1 MSEKNNLMK
10 ISNMDTNE
18 RPREKAL
25 HKGIESLSDA
35 ELLSLILGSGNKDE
49 NVIHLAQRVLNTHP
63 VQKGLV
69 GLNYMS
75 YHDLI
80 KISGIGRVKACQ
92 VMAVSEL
99 SRRISMSKKS
109 RDVNLSSP
117 AEIADYY
124 MEYCRFLTR
133 EKVIVIFLSASNELI
148 RWNTLSEG
156 TVNRSLLSPREIF
169 IEALKCDA
177 VNIVLVHNHPSGDP
191 NPSDAD
197 IVITKRVIE
206 AGKYLGIGV
215 LDHIIIGDRCYVS
228 LHERGLI

>member
-191 NPSDAD
+191 DPSDAD

-215 LDHIIIGDRCYVS
+215 LDHIIIGDLQAVS
-228 LHERGLI
+228 FREEHLL

>member
-124 MEYCRFLTR
+124 MEYQKHKYDRL
-133 EKVIVIFLSASNELI
+133 E
-148 RWNTLSEG
+148 
-156 TVNRSLLSPREIF
+156 
-169 IEALKCDA
+169 
-177 VNIVLVHNHPSGDP
+177 H
-191 NPSDAD
+191 
-197 IVITKRVIE
+197 KR
-206 AGKYLGIGV
+206 YN
-215 LDHIIIGDRCYVS
+215 
-228 LHERGLI
+228 